1 MLINNDLTNIMSYCR
16 VMFLVHWACMFK
28 LDSAQRKK
36 TRNCMKDMNM
46 ERSNADL
53 CLYFDWTPNVLVM
66 IVSRIDD
73 NLIVRSDVVVKEN
86 QGRADELF

>member
-1 MLINNDLTNIMSYCR
+1 
-16 VMFLVHWACMFK
+16 
-28 LDSAQRKK
+28 
-36 TRNCMKDMNM
+36 MKDMNM